1 VTNNKKNLFSFVL
14 FLVPLG
20 FRFIPCL
27 PLSERVRPFFLLKL
41 SDAKQK
47 KHLLLK
53 QTCKKTIWKQK
64 TIKNSRRKKSASELA
79 LFHTKKKSCITAP
92 LFLPNKMARF
102 NSLTLPFLCAATILL
117 VLSGGGGAWGQQEAA
132 ELAATDD
139 AGAVS
144 RLVFT
149 CHPAMPLSLS
159 LRRSSLAPSP
169 LDCDQSSSGRYLE
182 LFVTL
187 TNANWA
193 RRKILSRNKNKQRL
207 LLCRS
212 SPPWR
217 RRRRNP
223 TASCSLRR
231 PSWAS
236 PPSSSP

>member
-1 VTNNKKNLFSFVL
+1 MTNNKKNLFSFVL

-53 QTCKKTIWKQK
+53 RTCKKTIWKQK

-102 NSLTLPFLCAATILL
+102 NSLALPLLCAATILL

-132 ELAATDD
+132 ELAATILHLL
-139 AGAVS
+139 AQEPEEMRKAVLERVMKNRCPKCFDYSPSGSFWCCYNS
-144 RLVFT
+144 R
-149 CHPAMPLSLS
+149 
-159 LRRSSLAPSP
+159 
-169 LDCDQSSSGRYLE
+169 GG
-182 LFVTL
+182 
-187 TNANWA
+187 
-193 RRKILSRNKNKQRL
+193 
-207 LLCRS
+207 
-212 SPPWR
+212 
-217 RRRRNP
+217 
-223 TASCSLRR
+223 
-231 PSWAS
+231 
-236 PPSSSP
+236 

>member
-1 VTNNKKNLFSFVL
+1 MTNNKKNLFSFVL

-53 QTCKKTIWKQK
+53 RTCKKTIWKQK

-79 LFHTKKKSCITAP
+79 LFHTQKKSCITAP

-102 NSLTLPFLCAATILL
+102 NSLALPLLCAATILL

-169 LDCDQSSSGRYLE
+169 LDCDQSSSGGYLE

-193 RRKILSRNKNKQRL
+193 RRKILARNKNKQRL

-212 SPPWR
+212 SPPR
-217 RRRRNP
+217 RRRPRNP

>member
-1 VTNNKKNLFSFVL
+1 MTNNKKNLFSFVL

-53 QTCKKTIWKQK
+53 RTCKKTIWKQK

-102 NSLTLPFLCAATILL
+102 NSLALPLLCAATILL

-144 RLVFT
+144 IGVHMPP
-149 CHPAMPLSLS
+149 CHASLPFFEA
-159 LRRSSLAPSP
+159 L
-169 LDCDQSSSGRYLE
+169 
-182 LFVTL
+182 
-187 TNANWA
+187 
-193 RRKILSRNKNKQRL
+193 LSRPLPPRL
-207 LLCRS
+207 
-212 SPPWR
+212 
-217 RRRRNP
+217 
-223 TASCSLRR
+223 R
-231 PSWAS
+231 PIQLGRV
-236 PPSSSP
+236 P